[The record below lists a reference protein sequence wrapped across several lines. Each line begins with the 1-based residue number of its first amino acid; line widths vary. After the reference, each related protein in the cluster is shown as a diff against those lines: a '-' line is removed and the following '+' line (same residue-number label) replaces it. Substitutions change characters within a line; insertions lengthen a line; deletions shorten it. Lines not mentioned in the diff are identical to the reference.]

1 MYFSDDYDVLR
12 AIIHDDD
19 LIQHYDDHQK
29 LAHASFNDGNHDDFR
44 YALVGLHDG
53 RLLQVKL
60 VFDLELPVVVPIW
73 ISGEALDFLFALESS
88 FDEEVYLRELVLV

>member
-19 LIQHYDDHQK
+19 HQI
-29 LAHASFNDGNHDDFR
+29 LAHASFNDDFR

-53 RLLQVKL
+53 LLLQVKH
-60 VFDLELPVVVPIW
+60 VFDLELPVVMPI
-73 ISGEALDFLFALESS
+73 
-88 FDEEVYLRELVLV
+88 

>member
-19 LIQHYDDHQK
+19 HQI
-29 LAHASFNDGNHDDFR
+29 LAHALFNDGNDDYFR

-53 RLLQVKL
+53 LLLQVKL

-73 ISGEALDFLFALESS
+73 ISGEALDF
-88 FDEEVYLRELVLV
+88 

>member
-1 MYFSDDYDVLR
+1 
-12 AIIHDDD
+12 
-19 LIQHYDDHQK
+19 
-29 LAHASFNDGNHDDFR
+29 
-44 YALVGLHDG
+44 LHDG
-53 RLLQVKL
+53 LLLQVKL